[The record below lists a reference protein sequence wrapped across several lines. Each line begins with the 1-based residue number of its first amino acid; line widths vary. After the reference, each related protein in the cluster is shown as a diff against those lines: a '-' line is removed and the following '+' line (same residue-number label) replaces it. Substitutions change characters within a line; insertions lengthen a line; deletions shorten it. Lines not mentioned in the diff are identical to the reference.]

1 MEGKVLATGIHNQNI
16 IAVLRDKNGI
26 QDQMR
31 QCQWRKFLIFIVA
44 QASQPFSPSFC

>member
-1 MEGKVLATGIHNQNI
+1 MEGKVLATGIHNQNM

-26 QDQMR
+26 KNDQMR
-31 QCQWRKFLIFIVA
+31 QWRKFLVFIVA

>member
-1 MEGKVLATGIHNQNI
+1 MEGKVLATGIHSQNM

-31 QCQWRKFLIFIVA
+31 QWKKFLIFIVA
-44 QASQPFSPSFC
+44 QASQPFSPGFC